1 MNDPSNLFKAL
12 GFIVSSL
19 YFLKNT
25 QVITNTQM
33 LISTVKSYNID
44 IDII

>member
-25 QVITNTQM
+25 QVITNTQV
-33 LISTVKSYNID
+33 LISTAKSYNID